1 MPKPQT
7 KSQHSPASVQSC
19 PGPGQQHRS
28 PVCPAQTLWSHWSH
42 ELAGKEG
49 VMLGLASG
57 TTVATQPGWG
67 RLSAERL
74 PSSRSSWSIPP
85 QQRGNGPALP
95 SLSFPAHGAFLRVP
109 FPALGT
115 NNHQHHCWAAP
126 QPLQPPP
133 NQQRAPKLSPTQG
146 SAGGTPTKTTQGSA
160 ETQHTP
166 TPSKNPHTSQ
176 PPPPGPPLCLPPVL
190 LPLRV

>member
-1 MPKPQT
+1 
-7 KSQHSPASVQSC
+7 
-19 PGPGQQHRS
+19 
-28 PVCPAQTLWSHWSH
+28 
-42 ELAGKEG
+42 
-49 VMLGLASG
+49 MLGLASG

-67 RLSAERL
+67 RLSAKRL
-74 PSSRSSWSIPP
+74 PSSRSSRSIPP
-85 QQRGNGPALP
+85 QQCGNGPALP

-146 SAGGTPTKTTQGSA
+146 SAGGTPTKTTPGSA
-160 ETQHTP
+160 EAQHTP
-166 TPSKNPHTSQ
+166 TPNKTPIPANPHLWAPLSACIQ
-176 PPPPGPPLCLPPVL
+176 PCSLSGPKSCLSPAPPCPHPWVGAHKGTEFLHL
-190 LPLRV
+190 LPRLPLGPISHWSHRPP